1 MQSKLCRLHGEKDL
15 RLEEEN
21 VPAPQSGQVQ
31 IKVAVG
37 GICGS
42 DLHYYQDGG
51 IGAIRVSEPIIPGHE
66 FSGIVASVGDSVSE
80 LQPGDRVAVNPSN
93 PCQQCRYCKQA
104 QHHQCLNMR
113 FYGSAM
119 RLPHEQGGF
128 REYMNVLPSQCIR
141 LADHVSLAE
150 AAVCEPLAVSLHA
163 ATIAGELNGKHVLIT
178 GAGPIGSL
186 CAAVAKN
193 AGAAT
198 VVVSDLQDQTLA
210 IAAKMGATQTV
221 NAITQSAAFD
231 EYFKEKG
238 FFDVSFECSASSAA
252 LNTAVKSTRPG
263 GKIIQVGVI
272 GEMPVATGLLVS
284 KEISLCGSFRFLH
297 EFDEAVRLLND
308 KAIDVKPI
316 ITQTYKLQDVE
327 QAFHTAADRTKAVK
341 VQVELS

>member
-21 VPAPQSGQVQ
+21 VPAPDSGQVQ

-51 IGAIRVSEPIIPGHE
+51 IGAIRVTEPIIPGHE
-66 FSGIVASVGDSVSE
+66 FSGVVVNVGENVTDIHR
-80 LQPGDRVAVNPSN
+80 GDRVAVNPSN
-93 PCQQCRYCKQA
+93 PCQECRFCKQA
-104 QHHQCLNMR
+104 QHHQCLDMR

-141 LADHVSLAE
+141 LDDHVSLAE
-150 AAVCEPLAVSLHA
+150 AAVSEPLAVSLHA
-163 ATIAGELNGKHVLIT
+163 AKIAGDLKGKQVLIT

-186 CAAVAKN
+186 CAAVAKY
-193 AGAAT
+193 AGSTT

-210 IAAKMGATQTV
+210 IAAQMGATQTI
-221 NAITQSAAFD
+221 NAITQSHEFDAFF
-231 EYFKEKG
+231 EEKG
-238 FFDVSFECSASSAA
+238 FFDVTFECSASAAA
-252 LNTAVKSTRPG
+252 LNTAVKATRPG

-272 GEMPVATGLLVS
+272 GEMPVSTGLLVS

-297 EFDEAVRLLND
+297 EFREAVGLLNN
-308 KAIDVKPI
+308 KAINVNPI
-316 ITQTYKLQDVE
+316 ITQTFKLQDVE